1 MTAPA
6 GQAIKPS
13 ELEKLTSFAEARPYI
28 DAVFL
33 YGSVARGEA
42 ASSSD
47 LDLGVLL
54 THEANE
60 NGTDILRLVSDLMDV
75 FGREDIDVAILNNA
89 SPLLLH
95 RVARDGHVL
104 YATSNRVVAEFH
116 IRAIQQFEDTRP
128 LRKLRTERLDRLL
141 ERSSQEQVG
150 S

>member
-6 GQAIKPS
+6 DQAIKPS
-13 ELEKLTSFAEARPYI
+13 ELEKLTSFAKARPYI

-42 ASSSD
+42 AGGSD

-54 THEANE
+54 THEASLH
-60 NGTDILRLVSDLMDV
+60 GVDVTRLISDLMSV

-89 SPLLLH
+89 SALLVH

-116 IRAIQQFEDTRP
+116 IRAIQQYEDTRP
-128 LRKLRTERLDRLL
+128 LRKLRAERLDRLL
-141 ERSSQEQVG
+141 ERSARKQVG

>member
-1 MTAPA
+1 
-6 GQAIKPS
+6 Q
-13 ELEKLTSFAEARPYI
+13 ARPYI

-42 ASSSD
+42 LDGSD

-54 THEANE
+54 THEALKF
-60 NGTDILRLVSDLMDV
+60 GTDLPRLIGELMGV

-89 SPLLLH
+89 SALLLH

-116 IRAIQQFEDTRP
+116 IRAMQQYEDTRP
-128 LRKLRTERLDRLL
+128 LRKLRAERLDRLL
-141 ERSSQEQVG
+141 E
-150 S
+150 